1 MEHTKKVIING
12 IIIESP
18 KKAYDTDKQAIAEAR
33 SLNLS
38 EKQIHKAIAYKCSI
52 CHKWYIGKSNKVL
65 TEKDVK
71 KYKHLSLL
79 EK

>member
-1 MEHTKKVIING
+1 MEHTKKVMVDG

-33 SLNLS
+33 SLNLN
-38 EKQIHKAIAYKCSI
+38 EKQIHKVIAYKCSI
-52 CHKWYIGKSNKVL
+52 CHKWHIGKSNKVL

-71 KYKHLSLL
+71 RYKKVSLQ
-79 EK
+79 K